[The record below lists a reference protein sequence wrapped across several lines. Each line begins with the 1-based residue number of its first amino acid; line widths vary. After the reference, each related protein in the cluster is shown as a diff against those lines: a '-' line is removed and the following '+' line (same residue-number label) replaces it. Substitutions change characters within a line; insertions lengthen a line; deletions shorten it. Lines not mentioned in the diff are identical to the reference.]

1 MRVSEEMRLDR
12 RWAPVLIGAVTAAL
26 LFIVAGTLQRIPVV
40 HDEAAYLLQARL
52 FASGHWTAPGR
63 PVPEFFEQ
71 LMIFVTPFVASKY
84 PPGQSLMLVPGVW
97 LGVPGLVPIL
107 FAGVSGALV
116 FAMARRVAGGWV
128 AVLTWLLWISSYPTL
143 YWRATYYMSE
153 TTSDTAWLVAWWGLL
168 VWRVDQRRWGLIV
181 TALAVGVVTITRPL
195 TGVALALPVG
205 VVALET
211 AWRRHEWLILTTA
224 AAVGAAVL
232 MVIPMWSA
240 ATTGDW
246 RQTPLR
252 LHERMY
258 LPNDHPGFGDG
269 VLRQPERRL
278 PPDLAANQA
287 AYTPLHLNYRPS
299 AVPRTLLQRLDRI
312 AHDAWYDWR
321 IVFAPFAAL
330 ALLVLGVEGWF
341 AVAGAATM
349 ILVYLLYAHLPTYTL
364 YYQEIEPVLAFVT
377 AVGLATVAKRVR
389 VLLPVTAATLIVATV
404 LTVRSQVVQV
414 RDDQRYWVAFQS
426 AVAAIPDRKAIVF
439 VHYASGHNNN
449 LALVRTDPDPDTVR
463 VWTAYD
469 RGPDNARLIAVAP
482 DRTPYRFDEATWS
495 LLRLPQRSAS
505 VSSSRPAAE

>member
-1 MRVSEEMRLDR
+1 MRLDR

-26 LFIVAGTLQRIPVV
+26 RFIVAGTLQRIPVV

-205 VVALET
+205 VVALDA
-211 AWRRHEWLILTTA
+211 AWRRHEWLILATA

-246 RQTPLR
+246 SQTPLR

-299 AVPRTLLQRLDRI
+299 ALPRTLLRRLDRI

-321 IVFAPFAAL
+321 IVSAPFAA
-330 ALLVLGVEGWF
+330 
-341 AVAGAATM
+341 
-349 ILVYLLYAHLPTYTL
+349 
-364 YYQEIEPVLAFVT
+364 
-377 AVGLATVAKRVR
+377 
-389 VLLPVTAATLIVATV
+389 
-404 LTVRSQVVQV
+404 
-414 RDDQRYWVAFQS
+414 
-426 AVAAIPDRKAIVF
+426 
-439 VHYASGHNNN
+439 
-449 LALVRTDPDPDTVR
+449 
-463 VWTAYD
+463 
-469 RGPDNARLIAVAP
+469 
-482 DRTPYRFDEATWS
+482 
-495 LLRLPQRSAS
+495 
-505 VSSSRPAAE
+505 